1 MKVELL
7 KIIHDTKWYPAWGE
21 NRMVNMIKDRGD
33 WCISRQRA
41 WGVPIPIFYCEDGTP
56 VIDEKVFKHIEELFR
71 EFGSNIWYEKEA
83 KELLPEGYKNEH
95 SPNGEFTKEKDI
107 MDVWF
112 DSGSS
117 WNGVLV
123 NRGQK
128 YPSDLYL
135 EGSDQYRGWFNSS
148 LIVSAACNHVA
159 PYKAV
164 TSHGWV
170 LDEHGEQMHKS
181 KGNGVDPIKIANV
194 YGADILRLWTASID
208 YQQDVRIGENLIK
221 QVAEQYRKIR
231 NTLKFISW
239 NLADYSPK
247 EKADTF
253 EKVDLYI
260 LESLNLLV
268 KNVTESFDK
277 YNFSEAISQIMT
289 FMSADLSSFYLDISK
304 DVLYCEGKDSLRRKQ
319 TQTVLYL
326 VGETLLALLNPILP
340 FTMDEFNLNMPGK
353 RVENPQYLDYP
364 KYREV
369 NQALLD
375 EYETFKLLRDDV
387 LKALEDARNNK
398 VIGSAQ
404 EAYVSIKF
412 NNDDVKELFNSLPVK
427 IRNQSFVVSEIKEE
441 ENDGAMYKNS
451 QIKVTHHQGHFCER
465 CWNYE
470 SDAIMQEDGTFLCKR
485 CNEVIK

>member
-1 MKVELL
+1 
-7 KIIHDTKWYPAWGE
+7 
-21 NRMVNMIKDRGD
+21 
-33 WCISRQRA
+33 
-41 WGVPIPIFYCEDGTP
+41 
-56 VIDEKVFKHIEELFR
+56 
-71 EFGSNIWYEKEA
+71 
-83 KELLPEGYKNEH
+83 
-95 SPNGEFTKEKDI
+95 

-117 WNGVLV
+117 WEGVLN
-123 NRGQK
+123 NRGIK

-148 LIVSAACNHVA
+148 LILSVATHGVA
-159 PYKAV
+159 PYKNV
-164 TSHGWV
+164 VSHGWV

-181 KGNGVDPIKIANV
+181 KGNGVDPTKIANV
-194 YGADILRLWTASID
+194 YGADILRLWVASVD

-221 QVAEQYRKIR
+221 QVADQYRKIR

-247 EKADTF
+247 EKVEQF
-253 EKVDLYI
+253 ERVDEYI

-268 KNVTESFDK
+268 KNVTEDFDN
-277 YNFSEAISQIMT
+277 YNFSDATSQIMT
-289 FMSADLSSFYLDISK
+289 FMSTDLSSFYLDINK
-304 DVLYCEGKDSLRRKQ
+304 DVLYCEKKDSLRRKQ
-319 TQTVLYL
+319 VQYVLYK
-326 VGETLLALLNPILP
+326 VGETLLAMLTPILP
-340 FTMDEFNLNMPGK
+340 FTMDEFNLNMPGERK
-353 RVENPQYLDYP
+353 KNPQYLDYP
-364 KYREV
+364 KFKTVKEDV
-369 NQALLD
+369 LK

-412 NNDDVKELFNSLPVK
+412 NNEELRQLFLSFSEKL
-427 IRNQSFVVSEIKEE
+427 RNQAFVVSEIKEE
-441 ENDGAMYKNS
+441 DNDGSEYKNAK
-451 QIKVTHHQGHFCER
+451 IKVIHHQGHFCER

-485 CNEVIK
+485 CNEVVK